1 MKSDY
6 YSNPIF
12 QDADIFELLYKGD
25 LDSLGNIIAD
35 ASTDVEKLKEL
46 SDIKLVL
53 SNQIPN
59 SVDIKEFDTACQS
72 NWFIPE
78 SYKNFDIVDYIKS
91 LCSHPSEIARVE
103 EELKEFEA
111 RNMIELLRV
120 LKYVVDTLRENNTIW
135 GVGRGSSVA
144 SYVLFLLGVHKID
157 SMKYNLDWREF
168 LR

>member
-25 LDSLGNIIAD
+25 LNSLGNIIAD

-46 SDIKLVL
+46 SDIKLIL
-53 SNQIPN
+53 STQIPD
-59 SVDIKEFDTACQS
+59 SVDIKEFDTACQA

-78 SYKNFDIVDYIKS
+78 SYKNFNIVDYVKS
-91 LCSHPSEIARVE
+91 LCSNPNEIARVD

-111 RNMIELLRV
+111 RNMIGLLRV